1 MFSYTK
7 QADIGLLLERP
18 LGLSFTYALP
28 NKLFDYIHAELPIIS
43 SPLLEIKRI
52 MDENEMGVIIENYN
66 PKYLADTINVML
78 NNAEKRKVWKANM
91 VKVKQE
97 LNWEKESDKL
107 NKFFSDF
114 L

>member
-1 MFSYTK
+1 
-7 QADIGLLLERP
+7 
-18 LGLSFTYALP
+18 
-28 NKLFDYIHAELPIIS
+28 
-43 SPLLEIKRI
+43 

-78 NNAEKRKVWKANM
+78 NNVEKRKVWKANM

-97 LNWEKESDKL
+97 LNWEKESEKL